1 MAQSLYRVITSGQ
14 GNNCFVYALA
24 TNLLVYANTDTYEG
38 RFIRAKVLELS
49 EQIEA
54 FKGPHQID
62 DLFGK
67 DKQKFNAQDQIL
79 KLGEILRTFGAHLV
93 QSDAE
98 QKPENRQY
106 NNELRQEFLNTWN
119 GYRYL
124 DKSPDCYRDDTFA
137 GMSFIKEKFNS
148 MSDGD
153 VISEPYIN
161 NTQQELLEAFKKYC
175 YSGNNEDVFCGGDV
189 PAFTDMRLF
198 TNMSLVKDKFRSLY
212 CHRQDATISD
222 EELKLATEGLMEWW
236 ALIEWWDTVG
246 YKRYGEE
253 LAKVGV
259 PLLPYIGNIIT
270 ARLGLNLAL
279 LNEGCGG
286 FTYANVPMDAPSLYL
301 YRSGKGNAA
310 HWEACLPAE
319 LVKKFNK
326 GKTTKKLK
334 LASTSLQDNTYLDFL
349 TEDQQLVF
357 KHCLDSDDSH
367 DSEHIKFGRAFAA
380 CYGIEESKVS
390 KFAAAYK
397 DHIAA
402 GCGRI
407 ASVATALFE
416 QTECDPALG
425 ACFKAY
431 FGSIGDVSFDSG
443 FVGSANNSE
452 VDFDPDSQQN
462 HVFNREVSASDKSR
476 FVEGFVAS
484 ACRGAISK
492 DYLVEAARFYA
503 LAIEDEDD
511 GPVMEDDLM
520 TDGKSEFSQGLIND
534 CLYKANALIKT
545 QQTWREQAQSN
556 LCGMYNKHSL
566 FQYEDISVINK
577 IEVATDS
584 VAYELNLKNGLMLRR
599 STIDDH
605 LGSPAQ
611 TLIQA
616 HLGANK
622 KLIVPQAFEAIAR
635 AFMVECCYKLKK
647 TQNNLTDA
655 EASITLFLIDP
666 PGKMEE
672 CKAAFL
678 KVGFKSVTYEPAVKK
693 SEAKNSVDQSCRS
706 EVSPLTGRTGR
717 MGMGR

>member
-1 MAQSLYRVITSGQ
+1 MERSLRRVITSGK

-49 EQIEA
+49 EQIRA

-62 DLFGK
+62 DLFEK
-67 DKQKFNAQDQIL
+67 DKQKFNAQAQIL
-79 KLGEILRTFGAHLV
+79 KLGEILREFGSYLV

-106 NNELRQEFLNTWN
+106 NNELRQEFLNAWN
-119 GYRYL
+119 GYRG
-124 DKSPDCYRDDTFA
+124 KSPDCYRDDTFA
-137 GMSFIKEKFNS
+137 GMSFIEEKFKS
-148 MSDGD
+148 MSDGG

-175 YSGNNEDVFCGGDV
+175 YSGNNEDVFCGDDV
-189 PAFTDMRLF
+189 PAFTDIRLF

-222 EELKLATEGLMEWW
+222 EELKLATESLMEWW
-236 ALIEWWDTVG
+236 ALIEWWDTFG

-286 FTYANVPMDAPSLYL
+286 FTYANVPMDVPSLYL
-301 YRSGKGNAA
+301 YRSGKGDAA

-326 GKTTKKLK
+326 NKTTTKLT
-334 LASTSLQDNTYLDFL
+334 LARASLQDNTYLGFL

-357 KHCLDSDDSH
+357 KHCFDNDDSH

-390 KFAAAYK
+390 KFAEAYK

-431 FGSIGDVSFDSG
+431 FGSIEDISFDSG
-443 FVGSANNSE
+443 FGSANNSE
-452 VDFDPDSQQN
+452 VDFDPDPDPKN
-462 HVFNREVSASDKSR
+462 HVSNREVSASDKSR

-484 ACRGAISK
+484 ACRSAISK
-492 DYLVEAARFYA
+492 DYLVEAACFYA
-503 LAIEDEDD
+503 MAIEDDDD
-511 GPVMEDDLM
+511 GPEMEDDLM
-520 TDGKSEFSQGLIND
+520 TDGKSEFSQDLIND

-545 QQTWREQAQSN
+545 QQQWREQAQSN
-556 LCGMYNKHSL
+556 VYDMYNKNSL
-566 FQYEDISVINK
+566 FQHKGIRVINK

-599 STIDDH
+599 STIDSH
-605 LGSPAQ
+605 LDCPAQ
-611 TLIQA
+611 ILIQA

-635 AFMVECCYKLKK
+635 AFMMERCYKLKK
-647 TQNNLTDA
+647 TQNKLTDA
-655 EASITLFLIDP
+655 DASITLFFIDP
-666 PGKMEE
+666 PDKMEA

-678 KVGFKSVTYEPAVKK
+678 KVGFKNVTYEPAVKK
-693 SEAKNSVDQSCRS
+693 LEAKKPVDQSCRS
-706 EVSPLTGRTGR
+706 EVSSPMSRMSR
-717 MGMGR
+717 MGMGC